1 MQLDCG
7 YWLGDGIRL
16 SGFLRVQLLKMPK
29 EQLMDCLLLVRKSV
43 GQDGNRMVRMGTQ
56 SPYVQRSS
64 TATMRL
70 ARANLR
76 WRREHARG
84 KE

>member
-1 MQLDCG
+1 
-7 YWLGDGIRL
+7 
-16 SGFLRVQLLKMPK
+16 
-29 EQLMDCLLLVRKSV
+29 MDCLLLVRKSV
-43 GQDGNRMVRMGTQ
+43 GQDGNRMVRMGMQ